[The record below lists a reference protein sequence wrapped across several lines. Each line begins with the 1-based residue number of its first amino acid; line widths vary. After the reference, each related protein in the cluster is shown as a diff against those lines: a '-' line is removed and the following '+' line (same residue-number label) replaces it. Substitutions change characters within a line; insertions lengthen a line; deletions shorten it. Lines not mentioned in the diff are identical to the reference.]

1 VFAPKVRASGPKDCC
16 QMAGDMM
23 RAYRLVI
30 FSCVI
35 LVGFPSKAQLRDMP
49 SQTEFDPILEN
60 VGKKLKDF
68 ASTLSDFRAEAI
80 HEDRDRLDTDLAAI
94 GQAQK
99 AIELAHS
106 GGGEKTG
113 VNMQRLVAIL
123 SMVDDM
129 ALDAATWKSLAE
141 LRLCQQ
147 IIQHQN
153 AGRYQEFGVRVAMNS
168 EMLREV
174 GGQLLHPALRAAAVA
189 DDATHRAPR

>member
-1 VFAPKVRASGPKDCC
+1 
-16 QMAGDMM
+16 M

-30 FSCVI
+30 FFCMIFVS
-35 LVGFPSKAQLRDMP
+35 FPSGAQSRDMP
-49 SQTEFDPILEN
+49 SQAEFDPILDN
-60 VGKKLKDF
+60 VDKKLKDF
-68 ASTLSDFRAEAI
+68 ASTLSDFRAEATR
-80 HEDRDRLDTDLAAI
+80 EDRGRLDTDLTAI

-99 AIELAHS
+99 VIKAAHTED
-106 GGGEKTG
+106 GGKTG
-113 VNMQRLVAIL
+113 VNMQRLLAIL

-141 LRLCQQ
+141 LTLCQQ
-147 IIQHQN
+147 MIQHQN

-189 DDATHRAPR
+189 DDIILAVSEPKTPLKGQSK